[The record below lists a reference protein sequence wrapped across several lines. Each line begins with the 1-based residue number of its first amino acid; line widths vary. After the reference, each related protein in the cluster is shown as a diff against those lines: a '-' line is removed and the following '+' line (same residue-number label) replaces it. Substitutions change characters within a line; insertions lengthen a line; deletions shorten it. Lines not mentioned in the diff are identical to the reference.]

1 MEAVSIIIK
10 PIITEKSLRD
20 VQKGIFTFAV
30 FKNASKSQ
38 IRTSVEKMF
47 NVHVES
53 ITTVKIKGKKVTA
66 GRKRMKV
73 LKPDTKKARVKLS
86 KGEKIDLFETGE
98 K

>member
-1 MEAVSIIIK
+1 MEAISIIIK

-20 VQKGIFTFAV
+20 VPKGIFTFAV
-30 FKNASKSQ
+30 DKNASKSQ
-38 IRTSVEKMF
+38 ITASIEKIF

-53 ITTVKIKGKKVTA
+53 ITTVKTKGKKRSA
-66 GRKRMKV
+66 GRKRMEV
-73 LKPDTKKARVKLS
+73 FRPDTKKARVRLL

>member
-1 MEAVSIIIK
+1 MRTVSIIIK

-30 FKNASKSQ
+30 FKNATKSQ
-38 IRTSVEKMF
+38 VSAAVEKIF
-47 NVHVES
+47 NVHVAS
-53 ITTVKIKGKKVTA
+53 ITTVKIKGKRVVA
-66 GRKRMKV
+66 GRRRMEV
-73 LKPDTKKARVKLS
+73 FRPDTKKARVKLL